1 MNRVLAASVLLLAA
15 GCASVP
21 EEPPLDSAHAVPGE
35 PAAPV
40 AAAPEPEPAPAPA
53 PFLPSGLKEDF
64 KLFSGTKAAWKAART
79 EDARTEARAKL
90 DALVAELVARWSA
103 RVVPA
108 PEGQYWGTILREAG
122 RHGEAVAAY
131 RGYLAVSDPA
141 SANSLAST
149 TNMIASLVDA
159 GEFDGAAAELER
171 AAATVYADRPEDRAR
186 AETALALGLMRAGR
200 LEEAAARF
208 GMIMDMGPGDPE
220 SALHGVDCLLRLGR
234 TDAAA
239 RLAAAAAARFPEGR
253 VADRM
258 RLLVDQVAL
267 VGRPSPGFGAARWWK
282 GEGPPPTEEELRGK
296 VVVVYSWNM
305 QAQWVRWFFERLN
318 RLHADY
324 APRGVVV
331 VGISRLHRFDPN
343 KMVYDESMTEEQELM
358 FYDAWKKEYAVAH
371 PLAVGEYDGALMEAW
386 SARVIPMIVVVGKDG
401 AVAYVRTGK
410 DEEHFGILREVLE
423 RELAR

>member
-53 PFLPSGLKEDF
+53 PFLPSGIKEDF

-239 RLAAAAAARFPEGR
+239 RLAGGGGGR
-253 VADRM
+253 
-258 RLLVDQVAL
+258 
-267 VGRPSPGFGAARWWK
+267 GS
-282 GEGPPPTEEELRGK
+282 
-296 VVVVYSWNM
+296 
-305 QAQWVRWFFERLN
+305 
-318 RLHADY
+318 
-324 APRGVVV
+324 PRG
-331 VGISRLHRFDPN
+331 GSRTACASSWTRSPSSADPPRGSGRRAGGRGRGPRRRRRN
-343 KMVYDESMTEEQELM
+343 CGGKS
-358 FYDAWKKEYAVAH
+358 W
-371 PLAVGEYDGALMEAW
+371 W
-386 SARVIPMIVVVGKDG
+386 STPGTCRHSG
-401 AVAYVRTGK
+401 
-410 DEEHFGILREVLE
+410 
-423 RELAR
+423 